1 MMRRIILALIG
12 LGFIGAGIGYYLYNK
27 PMADLNDVTAAYQ
40 LTATELYEAF
50 EADEAAAQTQ
60 YLGKILDVTGV
71 ISEVEMTE
79 AGGVNLSLEGG
90 GLLGGVRC
98 RLEQTDN
105 DQEAQLEA
113 GNQVTIRGECTGKLM
128 DVELSRCVL
137 INN

>member
-27 PMADLNDVTAAYQ
+27 P
-40 LTATELYEAF
+40 
-50 EADEAAAQTQ
+50 Q

-79 AGGVNLSLEGG
+79 EGGVNLSLEGG

>member
-1 MMRRIILALIG
+1 MRRIILALIG
-12 LGFIGAGIGYYLYNK
+12 LGFIAAGIGYHLYNK
-27 PMADLNDVTAAYQ
+27 PVANLNDVEAAYQ

-79 AGGVNLSLEGG
+79 EGGVNLSLDGG

-98 RLEQTDN
+98 RLEQADG
-105 DQEAQLEA
+105 DHKAQLKE
-113 GNQVTIRGECTGKLM
+113 GNHVTIRGECTGKLM

-137 INN
+137 ISK

>member
-1 MMRRIILALIG
+1 MRRIILALIG

-50 EADEAAAQTQ
+50 EANEAAAQTQ

-79 AGGVNLSLEGG
+79 EGGVNLSLEGG